1 MTKDERRKI
10 TNLRHSSFVIRP
22 GVNTMDFHLSEE
34 LTMIRDMARDFVTN
48 ELLPIESQTLVL
60 DGQPGKRGAPIP
72 REKYDALKK
81 KAIDQ
86 GLWAMTAPEALGG
99 GGLSTL
105 GACLVAEE
113 LGKSFV
119 DFDFGDIPPILFE
132 ANAEQ
137 IEKYLKP
144 AIAGEREVA
153 LAVRKPNGDEIETR
167 ATIDGDVWT
176 LNGTKL
182 VEEADIYLVFAR
194 ADEGATCFIVDNAK
208 AQDGKLVLRDLR
220 VSASNILR
228 EVGKAFALGK
238 KYQSARLVRAAARK
252 VGISSRL
259 LEHGSMYARDWKSLG
274 QSLSVRPAVQRNLAD
289 MAIEI
294 DAARWMAYHAACE
307 IDEGKDARESAP
319 RAYLF
324 GSEMLQRTIDRTIE
338 IYGGPAH
345 SADVPMVRIYRADRK
360 SNERVLQLQRAQL
373 ANDLV
378 SQL

>member
-1 MTKDERRKI
+1 
-10 TNLRHSSFVIRP
+10 
-22 GVNTMDFHLSEE
+22 MDFTLSEE
-34 LTMIRDMARDFVTN
+34 LQMIRDMARDFVTN
-48 ELLPIESQTLVL
+48 ELLPIESQVLVL

-113 LGKSFV
+113 LGKTFV
-119 DFDFGDIPPILFE
+119 DFDFGDIPPILFD
-132 ANAEQ
+132 AKAEQ
-137 IEKYLKP
+137 IGKYLKP
-144 AIAGEREVA
+144 AIAGEVQVA
-153 LAVRKPNGDEIETR
+153 LALREPNGDEIETR
-167 ATIDGDVWT
+167 ATIDGDAWI

-182 VEEADIYLVFAR
+182 VEEADIYLVFAK
-194 ADEGATCFIVDNAK
+194 AGEGATCFIIDNAK
-208 AQDGKLVLRDLR
+208 PQDAKLILCEVR
-220 VSASNILR
+220 VSASNILG
-228 EVGKAFALGK
+228 EIGKAFALGK
-238 KYQSARLVRAAARK
+238 QYQDARWVRAAARK
-252 VGISSRL
+252 VGIASRL
-259 LEHGSMYARDWKSLG
+259 LEHSAMYARDWKSLG
-274 QSLSVRPAVQRNLAD
+274 QPLSVRPAVQRDLAD

-294 DAARWMAYHAACE
+294 DAARWMVYHAACE

-324 GSEMLQRTIDRTIE
+324 ASEMIQRAMDRTVE

-345 SADVPMVRIYRADRK
+345 AADLPMVRIYRADRK
-360 SNERVLQLQRAQL
+360 SNERVLQLQRVQL
-373 ANDLV
+373 ANELV